1 MKIFYFALLVLWF
14 GGCASKPM
22 VKVEIQE
29 VFVPI
34 KCNVEIPQRPK
45 RQGMLVENIRAIAL
59 YAEKLEIAL
68 KECVKGE

>member
-1 MKIFYFALLVLWF
+1 MRMFCLALLALWF

-29 VFVPI
+29 VLVPI
-34 KCNVEIPQRPK
+34 KCDVEIPQRPK
-45 RQGMLVENIRAIAL
+45 RQMELVENIRAIAL

-68 KECVKGE
+68 KECVKDR